1 MISRLLL
8 IILSCYQI
16 VNFKQNYFLI
26 KYNGF
31 VLKVVNILD
40 LFGKRFKKLRVDFG
54 YTQEQLGKL
63 LNVTKVSICNYEKG
77 NRTPSIDTLID
88 ISNLFKVDL
97 DYLVGTDSYVVSE
110 NEESYGIRMATEEIN
125 LIKELRKHK
134 DLYNSLI
141 DDSRR
146 TIELI
151 EKKIR

>member
-8 IILSCYQI
+8 IILICYQI